1 MIGKAFTSRLEESMT
16 DSRGRMYR
24 FRTLLSLV
32 SILVFSA
39 VAVLAQLSTASLN
52 GVVRDSTGAVVP
64 KASATLHNSDTGVER
79 NTFTNDAGTYVFSD
93 INPGRY
99 TLKVTAPSFSTKQ
112 VSDFVLAVNQTATID
127 ITLDPGAQTV
137 VISVEASAEQL
148 QVSTAELGTVIATKQ
163 VNDLPLNGRNFTQL
177 LSLTPGVAPISVG
190 QNSMG
195 GRTGGFSGPVSGRA
209 DFLFSAINSATHRR
223 HYILTHCMNNFL
235 PFFIT

>member
-1 MIGKAFTSRLEESMT
+1 MT
-16 DSRGRMYR
+16 DPRRRASW
-24 FRTLLSLV
+24 FRILLSL
-32 SILVFSA
+32 IGLLVLSA
-39 VAVLAQLSTASLN
+39 LSALAQLSTSSLN
-52 GVVRDSTGAVVP
+52 GVVRDPTGAVVP
-64 KASATLHNSDTGVER
+64 NASVVLRNSDTGVEHR
-79 NTFTNDAGTYVFSD
+79 TATNGTGTYVFSD

-127 ITLDPGAQTV
+127 VSLDPGAQTV
-137 VISVEASAEQL
+137 VVSVEATSEQL
-148 QVSTAELGTVIATKQ
+148 QVSSAELGTVIAGNQ
-163 VNDLPLNGRNFTQL
+163 VHDLPLNGRNFTQL